1 MLFGRASLQ
10 TFGFLFLAE
19 RIARFLCAC
28 LGNLLGYVC
37 CRSQEFGFFLAFFQ
51 FWKNTY
57 TTQMKKSRNLAF
69 FRCFLAGPAYKLLVS
84 FFWQKGLR
92 VFSVL
97 AWAISWGMCAAVAK
111 SLDFSWLS
119 FNFGKIRTQLK
130 WKNLEILLFFR
141 CFLAGPAYKLLV
153 SFFWQKGLRVFSV
166 LAWAISWGMCA
177 AVAKSLDFSWL
188 SFNFGKIRTQLKWK
202 NLEILLFFDAF
213 WQGQPTN
220 FWFPF
225 SGRKDCAF
233 SLCLLGQSP
242 GVCVLP

>member
-130 WKNLEILLFFR
+130 WKNLEILLFF
-141 CFLAGPAYKLLV
+141 
-153 SFFWQKGLRVFSV
+153 
-166 LAWAISWGMCA
+166 
-177 AVAKSLDFSWL
+177 
-188 SFNFGKIRTQLKWK
+188 
-202 NLEILLFFDAF
+202 DAF